1 MKRFYVFKDGT
12 QVGSTV
18 SKEQAIRMIRLY
30 QEQETHPLLRAEFSI
45 IAGEEEF
52 IPYPS
57 QRKPPVRKRGMER

>member
-12 QVGSTV
+12 QVGSTA

-30 QEQETHPLLRAEFSI
+30 QEQETHPFLKAEFSV

-52 IPYPS
+52 ISYPS
-57 QRKPPVRKRGMER
+57 RRKPPAKKRSAER